1 MILTT
6 SETKRQ
12 KLKVANTWTFV
23 LFALFISKPLIVDL
37 FSRQLME
44 PKLAR
49 ILLS

>member
-1 MILTT
+1 MRDMKFKALP
-6 SETKRQ
+6 SENAKPMGLGVAM
-12 KLKVANTWTFV
+12 KLVAN
-23 LFALFISKPLIVDL
+23 LLIVDL